1 VATHKQAAKRAR
13 RNDRRKDRNIGIKT
27 RVRHA
32 VRAFREAANGAD
44 KEAAAKA
51 FRTAAQQLRSAASK
65 GVMHAR
71 TASRRV
77 SRLTRAFNKIEG

>member
-1 VATHKQAAKRAR
+1 VANHKQAAKRAR
-13 RNDRRKDRNIGIKT
+13 RNERRKHRNIGIKT
-27 RVRHA
+27 RVKSA
-32 VRAFREAANGAD
+32 VRAFREAADGTD

-51 FRTAAQQLRSAASK
+51 FRHAAKQLRTAASK

-77 SRLTRAFNKIEG
+77 SRLSRAFDKLEG

>member
-1 VATHKQAAKRAR
+1 MATHKQAAKRAR
-13 RNDRRKDRNIGIKT
+13 RNEQRKVRNVGIKT
-27 RVRHA
+27 RVKRA
-32 VRAFREAANGAD
+32 VRAFREAADAAD

-51 FRTAAQQLRSAASK
+51 FRHAAEQLRSAASK

-77 SRLTRAFNKIEG
+77 SRLTRAFNKLEA